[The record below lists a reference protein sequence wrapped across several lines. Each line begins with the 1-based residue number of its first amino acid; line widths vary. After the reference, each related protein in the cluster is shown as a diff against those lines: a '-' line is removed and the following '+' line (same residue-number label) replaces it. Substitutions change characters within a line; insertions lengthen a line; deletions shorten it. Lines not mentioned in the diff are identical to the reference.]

1 MAGTSAQEQ
10 LKRDFLQ
17 RLLTRIS
24 QITQRLPLD
33 VDYWQFAVD
42 QEMALF
48 RSPSGQVDSPQDVIN
63 ALTELSRL
71 VNIEDISNQTPH
83 QIWSCYFWRDRWLLT
98 EDHVPGAATNNKAST
113 SLDFFLE
120 GVQKYGFPLRV
131 RADQGVENVGIAR
144 CMFTIRGSLM
154 SGEVCTIKESNV
166 CGEMFGWLFQTCT
179 TRFFTASRMRVF

>member
-33 VDYWQFAVD
+33 GPLHLVHIDPIHKLIRYG
-42 QEMALF
+42 L
-48 RSPSGQVDSPQDVIN
+48 VIFGGIN
-63 ALTELSRL
+63 GFSRKIMYL
-71 VNIEDISNQTPH
+71 
-83 QIWSCYFWRDRWLLT
+83 
-98 EDHVPGAATNNKAST
+98 GAATNNKAST

-144 CMFTIRGSLM
+144 CMFTIRGSFM
-154 SGEVCTIKESNV
+154 SGKSVHNQRIERLWRDVWMAVSNV
-166 CGEMFGWLFQTCT
+166 HYETLQRKW
-179 TRFFTASRMRVF
+179 RMQILISTLPVSQMRPVLE